1 MELLDFGAGIV
12 FVLVFLIVFLAIA
25 ILFLLTQYNTLKA
38 IQPQNRAMS
47 PGEVWLQLIP
57 LFNLVWQ
64 FIVVQRISES
74 ISRELSSNTFSFE
87 ESQPI
92 QLYQQGNRPTSP
104 IGMTM
109 CVLNVLGLVPL
120 LGALARPAGIICWII
135 YWVQLSGY
143 KNQIL
148 SKNYSIAPSSTP

>member
-1 MELLDFGAGIV
+1 MELLDYSGGVMLVLIFFIV
-12 FVLVFLIVFLAIA
+12 FVAVA

-74 ISRELSSNTFSFE
+74 ISRELSSSTFSFE

-92 QLYQQGNRPTSP
+92 QIYQQGNRPTYQ
-104 IGMTM
+104 IGMAT

-120 LGALARPAGIICWII
+120 LGALARLAGVICWII
-135 YWVQLSGY
+135 YWVQLSSY
-143 KNQIL
+143 KNQII
-148 SKNYSIAPSSTP
+148 SKNYSVTPPSAP

>member
-87 ESQPI
+87 ESQYNQI
-92 QLYQQGNRPTSP
+92 YQQENRPTYQ
-104 IGMTM
+104 IGMAM
-109 CVLNVLGLVPL
+109 CILNVLGLVPL
-120 LGALARPAGIICWII
+120 LGALARLAGIICWII

-143 KNQIL
+143 KNQII
-148 SKNYSIAPSSTP
+148 SKNYSVIPPSTQ

>member
-1 MELLDFGAGIV
+1 MGVGIA
-12 FVLVFLIVFLAIA
+12 FVLVFLLVFLAIA
-25 ILFLLTQYNTLKA
+25 ILFLLTQYNILKA

-74 ISRELSSNTFSFE
+74 ISREFSSNTFSFE
-87 ESQPI
+87 ENHPI
-92 QLYQQGNRPTSP
+92 SLYQQGNRPTYQ
-104 IGMTM
+104 IGMAM
-109 CVLNVLGLVPL
+109 CILNVLGLVPL
-120 LGALARPAGIICWII
+120 LGSLARLAGVICWII

-143 KNQIL
+143 KNQII
-148 SKNYSIAPSSTP
+148 SKNYSIAPPSGQ